1 MTQLGHAQSIRRTRG
16 EVLLQRSISCQ
27 LPNLKPIRRDFDEIR
42 AFQAVA
48 RYPSLVD
55 TQAQEQPDKL
65 IGQPL
70 FGSYVIAR
78 RIGEGGMGV
87 VYAVESQELGKTLA
101 MKVLRGDSNKVSATT
116 TARFIAEARAASAIN
131 HRNIID
137 VIDSA
142 ELPDGRRYILMEWL
156 EGPTL
161 RQFAKSFGPFSMEIA
176 LSILAQV
183 CSGLQAAHDRGIIH
197 RDLKP
202 SNIIITPQP
211 DNPYFVKILDF
222 GIAKLSDP
230 AMNAEV
236 ETQTSALAGTPAY
249 MAPEQARALRDVDAR
264 TDIYAV
270 GVMAYRL
277 FCGQLPFCAHSIG
290 ELVHQQTTTAPEI
303 LSVRRGD
310 LPGPWIELVHRSM
323 SMDPAQRPQSAHEL
337 AGMMI
342 AATPDGEAIAKRSAS
357 LLFTTEDGSFSGSQ
371 ESGERAPDAWSH
383 VSMPDGTILA
393 AAPPTSA
400 PQTSRY
406 AIVGILMLLGI
417 AGFLTFLVLRGQAT
431 SEETAVD
438 PGETAGESQTEAA
451 KEAPVQQPVI
461 TPIVV
466 PLHDAAPAAAAR
478 TTMDAAAEAV
488 AKSEE
493 DRKVPKRKGGPKK
506 DPTKKGDKGDK
517 DPKDPKGNEEDLF
530 NLRK

>member
-1 MTQLGHAQSIRRTRG
+1 M
-16 EVLLQRSISCQ
+16 
-27 LPNLKPIRRDFDEIR
+27 
-42 AFQAVA
+42 A

-55 TQAQEQPDKL
+55 TQAEEQPDKL

-70 FGSYVIAR
+70 FGSYVVSK

-101 MKVLRGDSNKVSATT
+101 MKVLKGDSSKVSATT

-161 RQFAKSFGPFSMEIA
+161 RQFSKTFGPFSMEVA
-176 LSILAQV
+176 LAILAQV

-230 AMNAEV
+230 ALAAEV

-277 FCGQLPFCAHSIG
+277 FCGQLPYSAHSIG
-290 ELVHQQTTTAPEI
+290 ELVHQQTTTAPES
-303 LSVRRGD
+303 LLARRGD
-310 LPGPWIELVHRSM
+310 LPRPWAELVHRAM
-323 SMDPAQRPQSAHEL
+323 AMDPAQRPQSAHEL
-337 AGMMI
+337 AGLMI

-357 LLFTTEDGSFSGSQ
+357 LLFTTQDGSFAGSQ

-383 VSMPDGTILA
+383 VSMPDGTVR
-393 AAPPTSA
+393 AAPPMTASA
-400 PQTSRY
+400 PPTSRY
-406 AIVGILMLLGI
+406 AIAGILVLLAI
-417 AGFLTFLVLRGQAT
+417 AGFLTFLVLRGPAM
-431 SEETAVD
+431 SEENAADPENSAGRSQVETATDTAV
-438 PGETAGESQTEAA
+438 EAA
-451 KEAPVQQPVI
+451 AETPKPQPEI
-461 TPIVV
+461 TPIVA
-466 PLHDAAPAAAAR
+466 PLHDAAPASAA
-478 TTMDAAAEAV
+478 TIDAAAEAV
-488 AKSEE
+488 DKSDD
-493 DRKVPKRKGGPKK
+493 DRKGPRRKGGSKK
-506 DPTKKGDKGDK
+506 DPTKKGGKGD
-517 DPKDPKGNEEDLF
+517 KDPKGNEEDLF